1 MSRTLSKLNARL
13 AKVEQ
18 KVVDLG
24 IREKRAICNC
34 YRGKEL
40 KCVSDS
46 RQFEAE
52 RNVRCPAHAFRCLGK
67 PMFVIVEGDERLGEL
82 VQEYERGL
90 AEFLESSPELTDDSD
105 EF

>member
-24 IREKRAICNC
+24 IREKLATCNC
-34 YRGKEL
+34 YRSKEL
-40 KCVSDS
+40 MFVWGS
-46 RQFEAE
+46 RQFEAV
-52 RNVRCPAHAFRCLGK
+52 RNVRCPAHAFRCLGQL
-67 PMFVIVEGDERLGEL
+67 MLVSVEGDERLGEL